1 MDAAQVGVRR
11 FRLQKDSMSK
21 AITLCCGNALDELY
35 SMVVKAFSTC
45 FELSNACGNIRPLIG
60 IRPPC
65 WAFPSAQQSDSAQPR
80 KTRSGR
86 LPVSS
91 PTVLTAI

>member
-45 FELSNACGNIRPLIG
+45 FELSNACGSIRPLIVEG
-60 IRPPC
+60 TGHTQAFFQRPHDYLRRVNE
-65 WAFPSAQQSDSAQPR
+65 F
-80 KTRSGR
+80 
-86 LPVSS
+86 
-91 PTVLTAI
+91 TAA